1 MTLGQPRDI
10 LRIVKD
16 RELIVMENLIG
27 KKVFVEGYGTG
38 VVLEISKDDDYPII
52 VEFADESLHESDKVG
67 YFQLEQINIL

>member
-1 MTLGQPRDI
+1 
-10 LRIVKD
+10 
-16 RELIVMENLIG
+16 MENLIG